1 MRSQR
6 RLAAQSYLVAWMND
20 SQEEMCDDQLST
32 GNMPTLLLNL
42 EKNVA
47 GACRRGKDG
56 LR

>member
-6 RLAAQSYLVAWMND
+6 GLAAQSYSVPWIND
-20 SQEEMCDDQLST
+20 TREEMCDDLLSA

-42 EKNVA
+42 EKNA
-47 GACRRGKDG
+47 AAACRRGKDG